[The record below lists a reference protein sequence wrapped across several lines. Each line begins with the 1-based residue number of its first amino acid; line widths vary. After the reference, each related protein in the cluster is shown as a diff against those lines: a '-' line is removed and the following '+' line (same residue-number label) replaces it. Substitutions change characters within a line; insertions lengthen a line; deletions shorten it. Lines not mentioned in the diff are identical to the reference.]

1 MRNGAVAKAAA
12 PLVLFSFEQ
21 FLSTCLS
28 ADDSA
33 LTVGEFVGADH
44 DEVDQC
50 PDAATESAEEESEN
64 KLTDAFAGISG
75 VEVVD
80 ANRADQVN

>member
-50 PDAATESAEEESEN
+50 PDATESAEDDSEN

-80 ANRADQVN
+80 AKRADQVN